1 MGELTRRRLGLLR
14 QILAG
19 LEAQGW
25 DRVTSRDLGRWLGAT
40 PDTVRKDLAGV
51 GPGTPGAAYEVA
63 ELRRRLDALV
73 PPAPAR
79 KTVLAGLGPLG
90 LALVGEPGQPGLWT
104 ISAGFDGRTNR
115 LETVEVPFPIYSTTE
130 IVPVCLRLGAEAAVL
145 ALAPAETQKVA
156 ERFVQAGVRFFIN
169 YSMVA
174 LRVDRNKVEVWEF
187 GGTTAPV

>member
-25 DRVTSRDLGRWLGAT
+25 ERVTSRDLGRWLGTT

-51 GPGTPGAAYEVA
+51 GPGAPGAAYEVA
-63 ELRRRLDALV
+63 ELRHRLDALV
-73 PPAPAR
+73 PPAPLR
-79 KTVLAGLGPLG
+79 KTVLAGLGTLG

-104 ISAGFDGRTNR
+104 FSAGFDGRPNR

-130 IVPVCLRLGAEAAVL
+130 IVPVCLRWGAEAAVL
-145 ALAPAETQKVA
+145 ALAPGETQKVA

-169 YSMVA
+169 YSPVA

-187 GGTTAPV
+187 GGSTAPY